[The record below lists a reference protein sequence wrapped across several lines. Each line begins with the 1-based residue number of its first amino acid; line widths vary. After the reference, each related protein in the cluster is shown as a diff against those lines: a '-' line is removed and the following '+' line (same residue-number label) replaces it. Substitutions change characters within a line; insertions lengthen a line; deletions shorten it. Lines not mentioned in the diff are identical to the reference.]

1 MVQKCCENL
10 SNDIFWSTAWKKN
23 FVLFLLIWR
32 SIMDTLSWYV
42 IYCAKNVQ
50 LQCYFLSVF
59 SPSTGNYGSEKTCI
73 RTLSTQWSLHY
84 VNTQKIIIELQ
95 QKEIPQKRN
104 YNASGIFPA
113 DGVIILAT
121 GTSDYFT
128 GLLQQWF
135 YVLWRAALK
144 YQQNVLYRKQR

>member
-23 FVLFLLIWR
+23 FVLFLLIGR

-50 LQCYFLSVF
+50 LRCYFSSVF
-59 SPSTGNYGSEKTCI
+59 SPSTGNYGSEKTRI
-73 RTLSTQWSLHY
+73 RALSTQWSLHY
-84 VNTQKIIIELQ
+84 VPTQEIIIELQ
-95 QKEIPQKRN
+95 QKEIPQRGTTMHLGF
-104 YNASGIFPA
+104 SLLMR
-113 DGVIILAT
+113 VIILAT
-121 GTSDYFT
+121 GSSDYFT
-128 GLLQQWF
+128 GFLQQWS

-144 YQQNVLYRKQR
+144 YQRNVLYRKQR